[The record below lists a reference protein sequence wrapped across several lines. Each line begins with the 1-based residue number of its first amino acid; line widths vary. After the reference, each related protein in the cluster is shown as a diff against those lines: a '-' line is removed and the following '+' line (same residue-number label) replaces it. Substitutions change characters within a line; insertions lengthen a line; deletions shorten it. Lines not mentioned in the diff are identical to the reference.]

1 MSSNY
6 NAMMFLHVSAS
17 STRLVCYYDSSAEN
31 RAEDGKFQVSDIDP
45 NQCTHLIYAFSDI
58 NNQHELVPNSEAD
71 IQRYESF
78 NGLKTRS
85 VFLASR
91 YDRNYLEFCVLLN
104 AVF

>member
-1 MSSNY
+1 
-6 NAMMFLHVSAS
+6 MMFLHVSAS

-31 RAEDGKFQVSDIDP
+31 RAEDGKFQVSDI
-45 NQCTHLIYAFSDI
+45 
-58 NNQHELVPNSEAD
+58 ELVPNSEAD